1 MSEKPVSEWD
11 KLILDLGEANA
22 KVAAFE
28 RSNAE
33 RKDKLD
39 AASDVISA
47 QASTIA
53 ALVAAL
59 RKIASVTYADAERD
73 GSEKWLERCVDE
85 ARAALRPWTAHQ
97 GGQAA
102 AKEK

>member
-11 KLILDLGEANA
+11 KLILDLGDANA

-47 QASTIA
+47 QAKTIS
-53 ALVAAL
+53 ALREALARIPEHRAHLDSCIRYRKGLLFTRPEECDCGLDAAL
-59 RKIASVTYADAERD
+59 RQT
-73 GSEKWLERCVDE
+73 
-85 ARAALRPWTAHQ
+85 
-97 GGQAA
+97 

>member
-11 KLILDLGEANA
+11 KLILDLGDANA

-53 ALVAAL
+53 ALV
-59 RKIASVTYADAERD
+59 
-73 GSEKWLERCVDE
+73 
-85 ARAALRPWTAHQ
+85 
-97 GGQAA
+97 
-102 AKEK
+102 

>member
-1 MSEKPVSEWD
+1 MDTKPVSEWD

-33 RKDKLD
+33 MREAAQLAFNVLRGLRDDDLVPTSRIED
-39 AASDVISA
+39 A
-47 QASTIA
+47 
-53 ALVAAL
+53 
-59 RKIASVTYADAERD
+59 
-73 GSEKWLERCVDE
+73 DE
-85 ARAALRPWTAHQ
+85 AIVALHLGRPP
-97 GGQAA
+97 GQAA